1 MPSEFLG
8 RGWSW
13 PVELDKGMIPLSSY
27 EDCVSR
33 SILVILTT
41 ARGERAMRPDFG
53 CGINDLVF
61 AVNNAT
67 TAGLVAAEVR
77 QSLLRWEPR
86 IEVLDI
92 AVGPGDGPNEL
103 RVVLTYRVRAT
114 NNTFNIVYPFYL
126 DGGVA

>member
-1 MPSEFLG
+1 
-8 RGWSW
+8 
-13 PVELDKGMIPLSSY
+13 V
-27 EDCVSR
+27 
-33 SILVILTT
+33 
-41 ARGERAMRPDFG
+41 MRPDFG

-86 IEVLDI
+86 IDVLNID
-92 AVGPGDGPNEL
+92 VGVGAGPNAL

-114 NNTFNIVYPFYL
+114 NNTFNMVYPFYL